1 MLNGV
6 QGTNNYQVAF
16 QGIGAKTIQQFIPE
30 IGDEAAA
37 HLSKY
42 FDADKVKFNILDNKD
57 NSEKN
62 DENVEILRTDKGI
75 SIKSEML
82 LNLKLEEGD
91 IVRIIKETEN
101 SYRCEVIRKES
112 AEHNIWICYCINSIR
127 GQKRR
132 FGII

>member
-42 FDADKVKFNILDNKD
+42 FDADLPA
-57 NSEKN
+57 
-62 DENVEILRTDKGI
+62 DEFK
-75 SIKSEML
+75 
-82 LNLKLEEGD
+82 
-91 IVRIIKETEN
+91 
-101 SYRCEVIRKES
+101 
-112 AEHNIWICYCINSIR
+112 
-127 GQKRR
+127 
-132 FGII
+132 